1 MLLYFGEHYIMTD
14 ENKRMNTTGSL
25 KAGIMISSFIAV
37 LIFLD
42 RITKFLAETFL
53 MGTDGVSIIDKVLKL
68 QYLENRGAAF
78 GMLQGRQVLFWIL
91 TAVVSIF
98 LIWFFTKVPKNKYY
112 RPVIIAI
119 AVLFSGAIGNFID
132 RIVNHYV
139 IDFIYFEL
147 IDFPIFNVAD
157 IYVTISVILLLIL
170 ILFRYKEGDFFF
182 IAGKKKKNDE

>member
-91 TAVVSIF
+91 TAVVAVF
-98 LIWFFTKVPKNKYY
+98 LIWFFTKVPKYKYY

-119 AVLFSGAIGNFID
+119 SVLFSGAIGNFID

-157 IYVTISVILLLIL
+157 TYVTISVILLLIL

-182 IAGKKKKNDE
+182 ITGKKKKNDE

>member
-1 MLLYFGEHYIMTD
+1 MTD

-53 MGTDGVSIIDKVLKL
+53 MGTDGVFIIDKVLKL

-91 TAVVSIF
+91 TAVVAVF

-182 IAGKKKKNDE
+182 ITGKKKKNDE